1 MAKAGYRAHSMRQM
15 LKRRLVDAGRTPSP
29 RVPGHGKRNQ
39 ERGASA
45 NGATWVVDIWVE
57 TRSTTEGTV
66 EERGEE
72 VLGLTQRLA
81 LHRTEALVPR
91 HEFGKVFLLGGGHR
105 RHRKLF

>member
-1 MAKAGYRAHSMRQM
+1 MRQM

-72 VLGLTQRLA
+72 VLGLTRCLA
-81 LHRTEALVPR
+81 LHRTEAHQSL
-91 HEFGKVFLLGGGHR
+91 HQGGELL
-105 RHRKLF
+105 L